1 MRIFRGLQ
9 LQVIGDLVFVSVIGL
24 KFVDRLRG
32 SCRGLLLSKRLF
44 DLRDGLESCW
54 FLFFAGHWINSCKQ
68 IDDNGV
74 MPTTLTSVLLYAV
87 LLLPGIA
94 YVHESDRRHPSAKQ
108 SAFRETGKAF
118 TVSIVAF
125 GIMLII
131 VMIASFCSE
140 VLRGAFVRFVR
151 DPGGT
156 FASYPRTWIGAFLLY
171 LAVSVALSIIAANKE
186 WWQKIQVK
194 WEKDGDIIP
203 ESAWESMLSRDLDN
217 KSIQV
222 DAVRHANIMLKS
234 GRRVRGQIATW
245 SPRLEDDLDKAVV
258 LLRPISVR
266 TPESHEYIRLKG
278 ADKMVIHASEIEY
291 LTVLFGDKQGN
302 RLYGQTFDQE

>member
-1 MRIFRGLQ
+1 
-9 LQVIGDLVFVSVIGL
+9 
-24 KFVDRLRG
+24 
-32 SCRGLLLSKRLF
+32 
-44 DLRDGLESCW
+44 
-54 FLFFAGHWINSCKQ
+54 
-68 IDDNGV
+68 

-94 YVHESDRRHPSAKQ
+94 YVHESDRRHPSAKL

-125 GIMLII
+125 GVMLII
-131 VMIASFCSE
+131 VMTVSLGSE
-140 VLRGAFVRFVR
+140 VVREAFVKFVR

-156 FASYPRTWIGAFLLY
+156 FASYPRTSVGAFLLY
-171 LAVSVALSIIAANKE
+171 LTVSVALAITAANKE
-186 WWQKIQVK
+186 WWQKIQRR

-217 KSIQV
+217 EPLKV
-222 DAVRHANIMLKS
+222 EAVRHANIMLKS
-234 GRRVRGQIATW
+234 GRRIRGQIATW

-266 TPESHEYIRLKG
+266 MPDSREYKLLQG

-291 LTVLFGDKQGN
+291 LTVLFGDKEGN
-302 RLYGQTFDQE
+302 KLFN